1 MKWMCCASAVIT
13 LLPLV
18 LLPPPTAAQF
28 NQRRQ
33 GSQSHLISREL
44 FASPYLSLYV

>member
-1 MKWMCCASAVIT
+1 MKWMCCASAVIA

-18 LLPPPTAAQF
+18 LLPPPTGAQF

-44 FASPYLSLYV
+44 FASPYLSLYI